1 MKYKMTIQ
9 YDGSFF
15 FGWQIQDKQCTVQ
28 GLIESILQKILKS
41 SERIIIY
48 GAGRTDT
55 GVHAWGQIAH
65 AELNVNMQIYELQN
79 ALNGNLPKYCRIM
92 KIEKVSKDFNS
103 RFDAKSR
110 QYLYQCYTGS
120 SILNDNQA
128 WRLPSLDLKLLNVLA
143 KYCLGLNDFLS
154 FSKYNKDKKN
164 TNCLVY
170 EAYWLKKYQMSI
182 FYIKANR
189 YLHHMIRYLVGSMVG
204 VHQGR
209 MSEIEFKAL
218 LDNPKKNVKIFKAP
232 SRGLILEKINYE

>member
-9 YDGSFF
+9 YDGSYFS
-15 FGWQIQDKQCTVQ
+15 GWQIQDTQCTVQ
-28 GLIESILQKILKS
+28 GLIESILQKISKN

-65 AELNVNMQIYELQN
+65 VELNMNLQTYELQN

-92 KIEKVSKDFNS
+92 KIEKVPKDFHS

-128 WRLPSLDLKLLNVLA
+128 WILPSIDLNLLNGLA
-143 KYCLGLNDFLS
+143 KYCIGLNNFLS
-154 FSKYNKDKKN
+154 FSKYSKDKKN

-170 EAYWLKKYQMSI
+170 EAYWLKNHQMST

-189 YLHHMIRYLVGSMVG
+189 YLHHMIRYLVGSMIG
-204 VHQGR
+204 VQQGR
-209 MSEIEFKAL
+209 MSEAEFKAL
-218 LDNPKKNVKIFKAP
+218 LDKPKKDVKIFRAP